1 MASRL
6 KQQTDTQSIQLKTGR
21 KLAFIE
27 YGERMGK
34 PVFYFHGTPGSRLE
48 GEFTKSAAA
57 EYNYRI
63 IAPDRPGIGESDYQP
78 GRTLLD
84 WSKDVVEIADHLE
97 LDKFGVIGASG
108 GGPSALAC
116 AYEIPGRLDF
126 VVILASW
133 APNSFKGNTQEM
145 NKIDQFFAKLSE
157 NRPQLLT
164 YPFTLM
170 GFVAKRFPKMFIE
183 FISSSLSEPDRMM
196 LKDPDVE
203 RILTKDVQESFR
215 QGSQGVADDALL
227 CYNNWG
233 FEISNINI
241 PVLLLQGT
249 ADTLVPYSFAQYL
262 HKKIPNNTLLTY
274 PGEGHYFM
282 VTRFGEI
289 FEKLSRTPT
298 HRSNDSIK
306 EGPSREKHIVTK
318 S

>member
-1 MASRL
+1 
-6 KQQTDTQSIQLKTGR
+6 
-21 KLAFIE
+21 
-27 YGERMGK
+27 MGK
-34 PVFYFHGTPGSRLE
+34 PAFYFHGIPGSRLE
-48 GEFTKSAAA
+48 AEFTESAAKD
-57 EYNYRI
+57 YSYRI

-84 WSKDVVEIADHLE
+84 WPKDVIEIADNQGLE
-97 LDKFGVIGASG
+97 NFGVIGASG

-116 AYEIPGRLDF
+116 AYAIPERLDF

-133 APNSFKGNTQEM
+133 APNSFEGTNQEM
-145 NKIDQFFAKLSE
+145 SKIDQFFTKLSE

-170 GFVAKRFPKMFIE
+170 GYVAKRFPKMFID
-183 FISSSLSEPDRMM
+183 FIGSSLSESDRMM

-203 RILTKDVQESFR
+203 RILTKEVQEAFR

-233 FEISNINI
+233 FDVSKIKI

-274 PGEGHYFM
+274 PDEGHYFM

-289 FEKLSRTPT
+289 FEKLSRSPT
-298 HRSNDSIK
+298 HRRK
-306 EGPSREKHIVTK
+306 ESFEQEPPREKHIVTK